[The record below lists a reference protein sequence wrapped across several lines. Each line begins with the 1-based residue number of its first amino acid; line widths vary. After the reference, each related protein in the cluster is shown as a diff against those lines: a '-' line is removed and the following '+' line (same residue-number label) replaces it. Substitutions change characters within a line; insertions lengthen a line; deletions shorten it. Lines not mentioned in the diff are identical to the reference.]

1 MANEEQKDVRQK
13 ENWGK
18 RTSILEING
27 GEMDEEYEMY
37 FFCYIWKNSLKRYC

>member
-1 MANEEQKDVRQK
+1 MANEEQEDVRQK

-27 GEMDEEYEMY
+27 GEMDEECEMY
-37 FFCYIWKNSLKRYC
+37 FFYVHLKK